1 MGVDVGTDLK
11 VCPYSVVFG
20 GDFRVKTLDI
30 KITGLIIFLGLVL
43 SFSGCTLQGDSEP
56 LITVEPESAVVRFGE
71 TKQFTVFRPADAT
84 VTWSVDDILGG
95 NEGTVGTIDSTG
107 LYTAP
112 PDDEDAP
119 ERVRIRAKDQ
129 SGSSGPATAFL
140 TTFDSNTRIST
151 NYAKMAGRA
160 DTYSAGQRG
169 IAVYKDPD
177 DPDDGDIHVYIVW
190 ADNSKGGSRIWFT
203 KSDDGGETFNTPEL
217 VDEGSSLQQ
226 LSPSIAVDGDG
237 IVYVV
242 WEDDRELDR
251 DIYINKYDGSDFGT
265 THKVNS
271 GLDFITDYNST
282 PSIAIDSLGNIY
294 VVWEYKEAGADDN
307 FPWLYFAKS
316 SNQGQTFST
325 PTRIAPGNSGRR
337 PAIAIDSFRDA
348 YVVWEDITFFPSS
361 PTNIKISKI
370 EDDTPGTP
378 QTISTYQS
386 SNYHARFPSVAI
398 GPGGRVYVVWQ
409 RALILNPGFD
419 GEIISTY
426 NFDLAK
432 VNQTT
437 LIADIRTPSFP
448 DNQNV
453 GVFGG
458 KAYPSIAGDTDYIY
472 IAWDDQRNNSKD
484 IYFAKSNDGINF
496 SQERIVN
503 DSTGTWHEK
512 PSIAV
517 SDEKPYVG
525 KPYVIWTDHRNTSTV
540 TTISPNNVYFSK
552 ED

>member
-1 MGVDVGTDLK
+1 M
-11 VCPYSVVFG
+11 
-20 GDFRVKTLDI
+20 
-30 KITGLIIFLGLVL
+30 
-43 SFSGCTLQGDSEP
+43 
-56 LITVEPESAVVRFGE
+56 
-71 TKQFTVFRPADAT
+71 
-84 VTWSVDDILGG
+84 
-95 NEGTVGTIDSTG
+95 
-107 LYTAP
+107 
-112 PDDEDAP
+112 
-119 ERVRIRAKDQ
+119 
-129 SGSSGPATAFL
+129 
-140 TTFDSNTRIST
+140 
-151 NYAKMAGRA
+151 
-160 DTYSAGQRG
+160 
-169 IAVYKDPD
+169 
-177 DPDDGDIHVYIVW
+177 
-190 ADNSKGGSRIWFT
+190 
-203 KSDDGGETFNTPEL
+203 
-217 VDEGSSLQQ
+217 
-226 LSPSIAVDGDG
+226 
-237 IVYVV
+237 V
-242 WEDDRELDR
+242 WEDYREGDA
-251 DIYINKYDGSDFGT
+251 DIRIKKYDGSDFGT

-271 GLDFITDYNST
+271 GLDGITDYNTT
-282 PSIAIDSLGNIY
+282 PSIAIDSLGHIY
-294 VVWEYKEAGADDN
+294 VVWEFKEHVDDN
-307 FPWLYFAKS
+307 SPWIYFAKS
-316 SNQGQTFST
+316 TNQGQIFST
-325 PTRIAPGNSGRR
+325 PTRIAQNYIGRR
-337 PAIAIDSFRDA
+337 PAIAIDSFSDA
-348 YVVWEDITFFPSS
+348 YVVWEDLTFFPSS

-370 EDDTPGTP
+370 EDDTHGTP
-378 QTISTYQS
+378 QTISSYQS

-540 TTISPNNVYFSK
+540 TTISPNDVYFSK